1 MKNSLDYDKNK
12 FYRSAGWPQMSS
24 FYLGWPIFDH
34 KLSVFVNFG
43 IPRNFFIIYKLFGL
57 IERLKSYYI
66 ENSPCQDFECDDF
79 IDDRKSSFFDNCMKL
94 SVFDIKTHWNWILI
108 RSKCSTGSKIM
119 LTTSNYFKTLKN
131 RYFSNFRKLSVFLS
145 FAHQSRSRIVFV
157 G

>member
-1 MKNSLDYDKNK
+1 
-12 FYRSAGWPQMSS
+12 MSS

-79 IDDRKSSFFDNCMKL
+79 IDDRKSSFFDNSMKL
-94 SVFDIKTHWNWILI
+94 SVIDIKTH
-108 RSKCSTGSKIM
+108 
-119 LTTSNYFKTLKN
+119 
-131 RYFSNFRKLSVFLS
+131 
-145 FAHQSRSRIVFV
+145 
-157 G
+157 